1 MNNPFELSFGLKPSK
16 AIMEDS
22 KRHINDSNYETKSLR
37 YLSRKLT
44 NKFGKGFSLANLH
57 FMIAFYNNYGSVQ
70 TLSKH
75 LGWSHYC
82 ELLSISDKD
91 KRSFYEKECSNARW
105 SVRELRRQIESSLY
119 ERLLLSNGKTNKEK
133 VLENIA

>member
-57 FMIAFYNNYGSVQ
+57 FMIAFYNNYGNVQ

-82 ELLSISDKD
+82 ELVK
-91 KRSFYEKECSNARW
+91 
-105 SVRELRRQIESSLY
+105 
-119 ERLLLSNGKTNKEK
+119 
-133 VLENIA
+133 